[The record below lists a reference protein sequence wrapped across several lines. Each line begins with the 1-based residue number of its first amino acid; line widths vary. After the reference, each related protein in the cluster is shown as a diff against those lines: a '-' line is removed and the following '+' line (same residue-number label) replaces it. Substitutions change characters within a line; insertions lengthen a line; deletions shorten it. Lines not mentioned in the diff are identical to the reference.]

1 MTNLFWK
8 RNTLILCRDL
18 LSSIGWLFGFPPSL
32 AKTNCTS
39 RFAKSS
45 FWKDS
50 PTFLELFHTKT
61 ISNSNRSLFHLFSS
75 PKINNEVIRPRG
87 HDNVVTLSS
96 QRPVVGRFIF
106 LELFFFF
113 VFVSSIS
120 LDDAMWNIW
129 MFFKLNWI
137 GKGFLR
143 SKRLNLDKLCLMKRQ
158 KLNQARISMA
168 SLLLL

>member
-106 LELFFFF
+106 LELFFFRF
-113 VFVSSIS
+113 CVFDFSGRCDVKY
-120 LDDAMWNIW
+120 LDVFQIE
-129 MFFKLNWI
+129 LNRER
-137 GKGFLR
+137 FLE
-143 SKRLNLDKLCLMKRQ
+143 KQKAELRQ
-158 KLNQARISMA
+158 TLSYEKTEA
-168 SLLLL
+168 